1 MKSSP
6 SSPFIYFLLNWILQL
21 YAFDSAFVQIKLFAF
36 NFIHLKIKMSFKKL
50 FLHSNPKQRFVSMSF
65 LFFTWLWWTIY
76 IYLCYMGPFT
86 NYVNAF
92 LTPPSPLWT
101 GHEHF
106 EYPLVK
112 LHELFQWTLL
122 LCYIFLTFFPKNVIT
137 SFRNFTS
144 YVFGVH
150 SFY

>member
-50 FLHSNPKQRFVSMSF
+50 FLHSNPKQRFVSVSF

-76 IYLCYMGPFT
+76 IFMLYLLYHVYVVWLHKYDQHLFCLSKWLFFT
-86 NYVNAF
+86 F
-92 LTPPSPLWT
+92 LQRSRWQRTTQGYYNWR
-101 GHEHF
+101 
-106 EYPLVK
+106 
-112 LHELFQWTLL
+112 LHHHPWLLYFQSILFPNDHQ
-122 LCYIFLTFFPKNVIT
+122 YQPEFL
-137 SFRNFTS
+137 
-144 YVFGVH
+144 H
-150 SFY
+150 